1 MIVALGVDII
11 EIARIEDAFARLG
24 HRFRD
29 RIFTE
34 SEIAYCES
42 RGSRHASYAA
52 RFAAKEAVMKALGTG
67 WGDGVRWRDIEV
79 RRAES
84 GGPSVFLTGQAFER
98 FRELGAAKVHL
109 SLSHSREIAIAQV
122 VFES

>member
-1 MIVALGVDII
+1 MPRTCWIRLGSYTRIPFWPRTLWNWKCEVVLSLRALRLSTFARNRFCMIVALGVDII

-24 HRFRD
+24 QRFRD

-42 RGSRHASYAA
+42 RGSRLASYAA

-67 WGDGVRWRDIEV
+67 WGD
-79 RRAES
+79 
-84 GGPSVFLTGQAFER
+84 
-98 FRELGAAKVHL
+98 
-109 SLSHSREIAIAQV
+109 
-122 VFES
+122 